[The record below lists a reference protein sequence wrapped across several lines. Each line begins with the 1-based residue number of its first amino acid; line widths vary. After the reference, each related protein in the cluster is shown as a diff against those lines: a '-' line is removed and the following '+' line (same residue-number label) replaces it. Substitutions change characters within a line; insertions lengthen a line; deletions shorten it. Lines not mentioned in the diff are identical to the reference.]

1 LQVYDDD
8 EMTPADQAARAK
20 EERGHRRAELFVSSA
35 VELADLSPTIESP
48 QSAARRA
55 TRPFVFMLVCSA
67 VIVIGLLTV
76 KLLASFPGI
85 PYVHLLV
92 NYDFG
97 VIKRALV
104 GAMVSL
110 LRPRVGL
117 VDVYVVGLAA
127 WLATLVAYLAVFRR
141 TFGFSE
147 RTIPLLAVIL
157 SSPCFFKNFMFS
169 IGYFDVLGC
178 LAVLIALLLPVNLA
192 LPLIMGVIACILLF
206 IHHLHLLLYIPTIG
220 LVVLLRMLAEPR
232 INLRAALLA
241 GLVVAV
247 AISSAFYFL
256 AFHGS
261 VPVPVDQF
269 TAALRARAIDSP
281 EKIGGYLVQIF
292 YTDIA
297 HELEETMKGLPSN
310 ALRFPIYPILIF
322 LHLPLISYF
331 RRLTLA
337 LTRHQDRRLVVAGVV
352 GVTIG
357 YVIIGVFV
365 FDYPRWV
372 SNWAVCMILIMH
384 AVRLLPS
391 TLSDPVAIDPTLSK
405 NRWFGWILALIP
417 RVGISKPF

>member
-1 LQVYDDD
+1 V
-8 EMTPADQAARAK
+8 
-20 EERGHRRAELFVSSA
+20 
-35 VELADLSPTIESP
+35 
-48 QSAARRA
+48 
-55 TRPFVFMLVCSA
+55 
-67 VIVIGLLTV
+67 
-76 KLLASFPGI
+76 
-85 PYVHLLV
+85 LV

-97 VIKRALV
+97 VIKRALI
-104 GAMVSL
+104 GAIVSVF
-110 LRPRVGL
+110 RPKVGL
-117 VDVYVVGLAA
+117 VDVYGLGLAT
-127 WLATLVAYLAVFRR
+127 WLAALIAYLAVFRR

-147 RTIPLLAVIL
+147 RTLPLLAIIL
-157 SSPCFFKNFMFS
+157 SSPFFFKNFMFS

-192 LPLIMGVIACILLF
+192 LPLIMGVVACILLF
-206 IHHLHLLLYIPTIG
+206 THHLHLLLYIPTIG

-241 GLVVAV
+241 GVVVAV
-247 AISSAFYFL
+247 AIGSAFYFL

-297 HELEETMKGLPSN
+297 HEFEETMKWLPNN

-337 LTRHQDRRLVVAGVV
+337 LARRQDRQLVVAGLV

-357 YVIIGVFV
+357 YLIIGVFV

-384 AVRLLPS
+384 
-391 TLSDPVAIDPTLSK
+391 
-405 NRWFGWILALIP
+405 
-417 RVGISKPF
+417 

>member
-1 LQVYDDD
+1 
-8 EMTPADQAARAK
+8 
-20 EERGHRRAELFVSSA
+20 
-35 VELADLSPTIESP
+35 VELADLSPTLDSP

-67 VIVIGLLTV
+67 VIVIGLLV
-76 KLLASFPGI
+76 IKILASFPGMQ
-85 PYVHLLV
+85 YVHLLV

-104 GAMVSL
+104 GAIVSVF
-110 LRPRVGL
+110 RPRVGL
-117 VDVYVVGLAA
+117 VDVYVVGMAA
-127 WLATLVAYLAVFRR
+127 WLAALIAYLAVFRK

-147 RTIPLLAVIL
+147 RTLPLLAIIL
-157 SSPCFFKNFMFS
+157 SSPFFFKNFMFS

-178 LAVLIALLLPVNLA
+178 IAALVALLLPVNLV
-192 LPLIMGVIACILLF
+192 LPLIMGVVSCVLLF
-206 IHHLHLLLYIPTIG
+206 THHLHLLLYVPTIG
-220 LVVLLRMLAEPR
+220 LIVLIRTLADSR
-232 INLRAALLA
+232 IDLRAALLA
-241 GLVVAV
+241 GLVATI
-247 AISSAFYFL
+247 AIGGAFYFL

-261 VPVPVDQF
+261 VTVPVDEF

-281 EKIGGYLVQIF
+281 GFIGGKLVQIF

-297 HELEETMKGLPSN
+297 HELGQTMRDLPNN
-310 ALRFPIYPILIF
+310 ALRFPFYALLIF

-337 LTRHQDRRLVVAGVV
+337 LTRRQDRRLVVAGLL

-372 SNWAVCMILIMH
+372 CNWAVCMILIMH
-384 AVRLLPS
+384 AVRSLPS
-391 TLSDPVAIDPTLSK
+391 TLSDPVPIDPALSK
-405 NRWFGWILALIP
+405 NRRFGWILALIP

>member
-1 LQVYDDD
+1 
-8 EMTPADQAARAK
+8 
-20 EERGHRRAELFVSSA
+20 
-35 VELADLSPTIESP
+35 
-48 QSAARRA
+48 
-55 TRPFVFMLVCSA
+55 MLVCSA
-67 VIVIGLLTV
+67 VIVIGLLTI
-76 KLLASFPGI
+76 KLLASFPRI
-85 PYVHLLV
+85 QYVHLLV

-97 VIKRALV
+97 VIKRALI
-104 GAMVSL
+104 GAIVSVF
-110 LRPRVGL
+110 RPRVGL

-127 WLATLVAYLAVFRR
+127 WLAALVAYLAVFRK

-147 RTIPLLAVIL
+147 RTLPLLAIIL

-178 LAVLIALLLPVNLA
+178 LAALVALLFPVNLV
-192 LPLIMGVIACILLF
+192 LPLIMGVISCVLLF
-206 IHHLHLLLYIPTIG
+206 IHHLHLLLYVPTIG
-220 LVVLLRMLAEPR
+220 LIVLIRTLADSR
-232 INLRAALLA
+232 VDLRAALLA
-241 GLVVAV
+241 GLVATI
-247 AISSAFYFL
+247 AIGGAFYFL

-261 VPVPVDQF
+261 VTIPVDEF

-281 EKIGGYLVQIF
+281 SLIGGKLVQIF

-297 HELEETMKGLPSN
+297 HELRQTMRDLPNN
-310 ALRFPIYPILIF
+310 ALRFPFYALLIF

-337 LTRHQDRRLVVAGVV
+337 LTRRQDRRLVVAGLV

-384 AVRLLPS
+384 AVRFLPS
-391 TLSDPVAIDPTLSK
+391 TLSDPVPIDPGLSK
-405 NRWFGWILALIP
+405 NRRFGWILALIP

>member
-1 LQVYDDD
+1 
-8 EMTPADQAARAK
+8 
-20 EERGHRRAELFVSSA
+20 
-35 VELADLSPTIESP
+35 VELADLSPTFDSP

-67 VIVIGLLTV
+67 VIVIGLLTI
-76 KLLASFPGI
+76 KLLASFPRI
-85 PYVHLLV
+85 QYVHLLV

-97 VIKRALV
+97 VIKRALI
-104 GAMVSL
+104 GAIVSVF
-110 LRPRVGL
+110 RPRVGL

-127 WLATLVAYLAVFRR
+127 WLAALVAYLAVFRK

-147 RTIPLLAVIL
+147 RTLPLLAIIL
-157 SSPCFFKNFMFS
+157 SSPFFFKNFMFS

-178 LAVLIALLLPVNLA
+178 LAALVALLFPVNLV
-192 LPLIMGVIACILLF
+192 LPLIMGVISCVLLF
-206 IHHLHLLLYIPTIG
+206 IHHLHLLLYVPTIG
-220 LVVLLRMLAEPR
+220 LIVLIRTLADSR
-232 INLRAALLA
+232 VDLRAALLA
-241 GLVVAV
+241 GLVATI
-247 AISSAFYFL
+247 AIGGAFYFL

-261 VPVPVDQF
+261 VTIPVDEF

-281 EKIGGYLVQIF
+281 SLIGGKLVQIF

-297 HELEETMKGLPSN
+297 HELRQTMRDLPNN
-310 ALRFPIYPILIF
+310 ALRFPFYALLIF

-337 LTRHQDRRLVVAGVV
+337 LMRRQDRRLVVAGLV

-384 AVRLLPS
+384 AVRFLPS
-391 TLSDPVAIDPTLSK
+391 TLSDLVPIDPALSK
-405 NRWFGWILALIP
+405 NRRFGWILALIP

>member
-1 LQVYDDD
+1 
-8 EMTPADQAARAK
+8 
-20 EERGHRRAELFVSSA
+20 
-35 VELADLSPTIESP
+35 VELADISPTIDSP
-48 QSAARRA
+48 QGAARRA
-55 TRPFVFMLVCSA
+55 MRPFVLMLACSA
-67 VIVIGLLTV
+67 VIVVGLLLSKILT
-76 KLLASFPGI
+76 SFPGI

-92 NYDFG
+92 NYEFG

-104 GAMVSL
+104 GAMVSVF
-110 LRPRVGL
+110 RPRVGL
-117 VDVYVVGLAA
+117 VDVYVVALTI
-127 WLATLVAYLAVFRR
+127 WVVTLVAYLAVFRK
-141 TFGFSE
+141 TFGFSD
-147 RTIPLLAVIL
+147 RTFPLLAIIL

-178 LAVLIALLLPVNLA
+178 LAVLIALLLPVNLV
-192 LPLIMGVIACILLF
+192 LPLIMGAISCVLLF
-206 IHHLHLLLYIPTIG
+206 VHHLHFLLYIPTIG
-220 LVVLLRMLAEPR
+220 LVVLLRILAEPR
-232 INLRAALLA
+232 VNLRAALLA
-241 GLVVAV
+241 GVIATI
-247 AISSAFYFL
+247 AIGGAFYFL

-261 VPVPVDQF
+261 VPVPIDEF
-269 TAALRARAIDSP
+269 TAALRARAIDFP

-297 HELEETMKGLPSN
+297 HEIAETMKGLPNN
-310 ALRFPIYPILIF
+310 ALRFPVYPIVIF

-337 LTRHQDRRLVVAGVV
+337 LARPQDRRLVVAGLA

-357 YVIIGVFV
+357 YLIIGIVV

-391 TLSDPVAIDPTLSK
+391 TLSEAVPIDPTLSK

-417 RVGISKPF
+417 RIGISKPF

>member
-1 LQVYDDD
+1 
-8 EMTPADQAARAK
+8 M
-20 EERGHRRAELFVSSA
+20 
-35 VELADLSPTIESP
+35 
-48 QSAARRA
+48 
-55 TRPFVFMLVCSA
+55 RPFVFMLACSA
-67 VIVIGLLTV
+67 VIVVGLLMV
-76 KLLASFPGI
+76 KILASFPGI
-85 PYVHLLV
+85 QYVHLLV

-97 VIKRALV
+97 VIKRALI

-110 LRPRVGL
+110 VRPRVGL

-127 WLATLVAYLAVFRR
+127 WLAALVAYLAVFRR

-147 RTIPLLAVIL
+147 RTFPLLAIVL

-178 LAVLIALLLPVNLA
+178 LAVLIALLLPVNLT

-206 IHHLHLLLYIPTIG
+206 VHHLHLLLYIPTIG
-220 LVVLLRMLAEPR
+220 LVVLLRTLAEPR
-232 INLRAALLA
+232 VNLPAVLLA
-241 GLVVAV
+241 GAAASV
-247 AISSAFYFL
+247 AIGGCFYFL

-297 HELEETMKGLPSN
+297 HEIEETMKGLPNN
-310 ALRFPIYPILIF
+310 ALRFPIYPILMF

-337 LTRHQDRRLVVAGVV
+337 LARRRDRRLVVAGLV
-352 GVTIG
+352 GITIG

-391 TLSDPVAIDPTLSK
+391 TLSDPVPIDPTLSK
-405 NRWFGWILALIP
+405 NRRFGWILALIP